1 MAIPDKHQVMTDED
15 VVVVGG
21 GLAGLVAA
29 RHLAEDGFG
38 VTLFEREPSVGGRV
52 RSSHEDGFTF
62 DRGFQVLFTAYPA
75 ARRDLDLDALDLR
88 AFSPGAV
95 ICRGDRRATLGDPL
109 RDPGAFVPSV
119 LNREVT
125 TTDKLRTLALT
136 RELRGKSVD
145 AIWTSEDATIEQY
158 LAARGFS
165 ERYVDRFARP
175 FYGGI
180 TLDRSLSTSKRV
192 FEFTFKMLAEGKT
205 AVPAGGMG
213 AITQQLAERA
223 RTVGVRIETGTPV
236 EVVDQGDTT
245 VQVPGETLDAEAVV
259 VAADPKSARDLT
271 GVDAIPTEGLGC
283 VTQHVALQAGH
294 PLAGS
299 DRIHLNAGGDDPN
312 TVAPMS
318 GVAPEYAPDDRGL
331 VAVTTLG
338 TPDRSSTDLATA
350 ARDAIGSWYPEAS
363 LAEME
368 VLHTHRVPFSQ
379 FAQPPGVH
387 ETLPDVRDPD
397 GAVYLAGDY
406 THDSS
411 INGAMESGLTAARAV
426 GDDLH

>member
-1 MAIPDKHQVMTDED
+1 MTVLDKHLPMTDED
-15 VVVVGG
+15 VVVAGG

-29 RHLAEDGFG
+29 RRLADDGFG
-38 VTLFEREPSVGGRV
+38 VTLFEREPTVGGRV
-52 RSSHEDGFTF
+52 RSTREDGFTF

-75 ARRDLDLDALDLR
+75 AKRELDYADLDLR
-88 AFSPGAV
+88 AFSPGAE

-109 RDPGAFVPSV
+109 RDLGALVPSL
-119 LNREVT
+119 LNREVST
-125 TTDKLRTLALT
+125 GDKLRTLALK

-145 AIWTSEDATIEQY
+145 DIWSDEDATIEQY

-165 ERYVDRFARP
+165 ERYVDRFVRP

-213 AITQQLAERA
+213 AVTAQLAERA
-223 RTVGVRIETGTPV
+223 REAGARIETGTPV
-236 EVVDQGDTT
+236 EAVDTDGPS
-245 VQVPGETLDAEAVV
+245 VEIPGETLDAEGVV
-259 VAADPKSARDLT
+259 VATAPRSARDLT
-271 GVDAIPTEGLGC
+271 GVESIPTEARGC

-294 PLAGS
+294 PLADS
-299 DRIHLNAGGDDPN
+299 DRIHLNAESEVPN
-312 TVAPMS
+312 TVAPLS
-318 GVAPEYAPDDRGL
+318 GVAPEYAPDDREL
-331 VAVTTLG
+331 VAATTVG
-338 TPDRSSTDLATA
+338 TPDRSSTDLAAA

-363 LAEME
+363 LAGFE
-368 VLHTHRVPFSQ
+368 VLHTNRIPYSQ

-387 ETLPDVRDPD
+387 ETLPDARDPG

-406 THDSS
+406 THSSS
-411 INGAMESGLTAARAV
+411 INGAMESGRAAARAV
-426 GDDLH
+426 VNDLQ

>member
-1 MAIPDKHQVMTDED
+1 MTDED

-38 VTLFEREPSVGGRV
+38 VTLFEREPTAGGRV
-52 RSSHEDGFTF
+52 RSTHADGFTF

-75 ARRDLDLDALDLR
+75 ARRELDFGALDLR

-95 ICRGDRRATLGDPL
+95 ICRGDRRSTLGDPL
-109 RDPGAFVPSV
+109 RDLGALVPSI
-119 LNREVT
+119 LNREVST
-125 TTDKLRTLALT
+125 ADKLRTLALK
-136 RELRGKSVD
+136 RELASKSLEDVWAD
-145 AIWTSEDATIEQY
+145 EDATIEQY

-165 ERYVDRFARP
+165 ERYVDRFVRP

-192 FEFTFKMLAEGKT
+192 FEFTFKMLAEGRT
-205 AVPAGGMG
+205 VVPADGMG
-213 AITQQLAERA
+213 EVSAQLAERA
-223 RTVGVRIETGTPV
+223 RTAGVRVETETPV
-236 EVVDQGDTT
+236 EAVDAEDAT
-245 VQVPGETLDAEAVV
+245 VQIPGETLDAEAVI
-259 VAADPKSARDLT
+259 VATDPKQARELT
-271 GVDAIPTEGLGC
+271 GVDAVPTEGLGC

-294 PLAGS
+294 PLADS
-299 DRIHLNAGGDDPN
+299 DRVHLNADESVPN

-318 GVAPEYAPDDRGL
+318 GVAPEYAPDDREL
-331 VAVTTLG
+331 AAVTTLG
-338 TPDRSSTDLATA
+338 TPDRSSTDLAAA

-363 LAEME
+363 LSEME

-379 FAQPPGVH
+379 FAQPPGVQ
-387 ETLPDVRDPD
+387 ETLPDVRDPA

-411 INGAMESGLTAARAV
+411 LNGAMESGREAARAV
-426 GDDLH
+426 AADLD

>member
-1 MAIPDKHQVMTDED
+1 MTDED

-29 RHLAEDGFG
+29 RRLAEDGFG
-38 VTLFEREPSVGGRV
+38 VTLFEREPTVGGRV
-52 RSSHEDGFTF
+52 RSTHADGFTF
-62 DRGFQVLFTAYPA
+62 DRGFQVLFTSYPA
-75 ARRDLDLDALDLR
+75 ARRELDFDALDLR

-109 RDPGAFVPSV
+109 RDPGALVPSI
-119 LNREVT
+119 LNREVST
-125 TTDKLRTLALT
+125 ADKLRTLALK
-136 RELRGKSVD
+136 RDLSSKSVD
-145 AIWTSEDATIEQY
+145 DIWTSEDATIEQY

-165 ERYVDRFARP
+165 ERYVDRFVRP

-205 AVPAGGMG
+205 VVPADGMG
-213 AITQQLAERA
+213 AMTAQLAERA
-223 RTVGVRIETGTPV
+223 REAGVRIETETPV
-236 EVVDQGDTT
+236 EAVEAVDAT
-245 VQVPGETLDAEAVV
+245 VQIPGETLDAEAVV

-271 GVDAIPTEGLGC
+271 GVDAIPTDGLGC
-283 VTQHVALQAGH
+283 VTQHVALQSGH
-294 PLAGS
+294 PLADS
-299 DRIHLNAGGDDPN
+299 DRIHLNAGGEVPN

-318 GVAPEYAPDDRGL
+318 GVAPEYAPDDREL
-331 VAVTTLG
+331 AAVTTLG
-338 TPDRSSTDLATA
+338 TPDRSSTDLAEA
-350 ARDAIGSWYPEAS
+350 ARTAIGSWYPEAS
-363 LAEME
+363 ATEFE

-406 THDSS
+406 TRDSS
-411 INGAMESGLTAARAV
+411 INGAMDSGRAAADAV

>member
-1 MAIPDKHQVMTDED
+1 MTDED

-38 VTLFEREPSVGGRV
+38 VTLFEREPTAGGRV
-52 RSSHEDGFTF
+52 RSTHADGFTF

-75 ARRDLDLDALDLR
+75 ARRELDFGALDLR

-95 ICRGDRRATLGDPL
+95 ICRGDRRSTLGDPL
-109 RDPGAFVPSV
+109 RDLGALVPSI
-119 LNREVT
+119 LNREVST
-125 TTDKLRTLALT
+125 ADKLRTLALK
-136 RELRGKSVD
+136 RELASKSLED
-145 AIWTSEDATIEQY
+145 IWTDEDATIEQS

-165 ERYVDRFARP
+165 ERYVDRFVRP

-192 FEFTFKMLAEGKT
+192 FEFTFKMLAEGRT
-205 AVPAGGMG
+205 VVPADGMG
-213 AITQQLAERA
+213 AVSAQLAERA
-223 RTVGVRIETGTPV
+223 RTAGVRVETETPV
-236 EVVDQGDTT
+236 EAVDAEDAT
-245 VQVPGETLDAEAVV
+245 VQIPGETLDAEAVV
-259 VAADPKSARDLT
+259 VATDPKQARELT
-271 GVDAIPTEGLGC
+271 GVDAVPTEGLGC

-294 PLAGS
+294 PLADS
-299 DRIHLNAGGDDPN
+299 DRIHLNADESVPN

-318 GVAPEYAPDDRGL
+318 GVAPEYAPDDREL
-331 VAVTTLG
+331 AAVTTLG
-338 TPDRSSTDLATA
+338 TPDRSSTDLAAA

-363 LAEME
+363 LSEME

-379 FAQPPGVH
+379 FAQPPGVQ
-387 ETLPDVRDPD
+387 ETLPDVRDPA

-411 INGAMESGLTAARAV
+411 LNGAMESGREAARAV
-426 GDDLH
+426 AADLD

>member
-1 MAIPDKHQVMTDED
+1 MTDED

-38 VTLFEREPSVGGRV
+38 VTLFEREPTAGGRV
-52 RSSHEDGFTF
+52 RSTHADGFTF

-75 ARRDLDLDALDLR
+75 ARRELDFGALDLR

-95 ICRGDRRATLGDPL
+95 ICRGDRRSTLGDPL
-109 RDPGAFVPSV
+109 RDLGALVPSI
-119 LNREVT
+119 LNQEVST
-125 TTDKLRTLALT
+125 ADKLRTLALK
-136 RELRGKSVD
+136 RELASKSLED
-145 AIWTSEDATIEQY
+145 IWTDEDATIEQY

-165 ERYVDRFARP
+165 ERYVDRFVRP

-192 FEFTFKMLAEGKT
+192 FEFTFKMLAEGRT
-205 AVPAGGMG
+205 VVPADGMG
-213 AITQQLAERA
+213 EVSAQLAERA
-223 RTVGVRIETGTPV
+223 RTAGVRVETETPV
-236 EVVDQGDTT
+236 EAVDAEDAT
-245 VQVPGETLDAEAVV
+245 VQIPGETLDAEAVV
-259 VAADPKSARDLT
+259 VATDPKQARELT
-271 GVDAIPTEGLGC
+271 GVDAVPTEGLGC

-294 PLAGS
+294 PLADS
-299 DRIHLNAGGDDPN
+299 DRVHLNADESVPN

-318 GVAPEYAPDDRGL
+318 GVAPEYAPDDREL
-331 VAVTTLG
+331 AAVTTLG
-338 TPDRSSTDLATA
+338 TPDRSSTDLAAA

-363 LAEME
+363 LSEME

-379 FAQPPGVH
+379 FAQPPGVQ
-387 ETLPDVRDPD
+387 ETLPDVRDPA

-411 INGAMESGLTAARAV
+411 LNGAMESGREAARAV
-426 GDDLH
+426 AADLD

>member
-1 MAIPDKHQVMTDED
+1 MTDED
-15 VVVVGG
+15 VVVAGG

-29 RHLAEDGFG
+29 RHLVEDGFG
-38 VTLFEREPSVGGRV
+38 VTLFEREPTVGGRV
-52 RSSHEDGFTF
+52 RSSHADGFTF

-75 ARRDLDLDALDLR
+75 ARRELDFDALDLR

-109 RDPGAFVPSV
+109 RDPGALVPSI

-125 TTDKLRTLALT
+125 TMDKLRTLALT
-136 RELRGKSVD
+136 RELRGKSVAD
-145 AIWTSEDATIEQY
+145 IWRSEDATIEQY

-165 ERYVDRFARP
+165 ERYVDRFVRP

-192 FEFTFKMLAEGKT
+192 FEFTFKLLAEGKT
-205 AVPAGGMG
+205 VVPAGGMG
-213 AITQQLAERA
+213 QITRQLAERA
-223 RTVGVRIETGTPV
+223 REAGVRIETETPV
-236 EVVDQGDTT
+236 EVVDQEDAT
-245 VQVPGETLDAEAVV
+245 VQIPGETLEAEGVV
-259 VAADPKSARDLT
+259 VATDPKSARELT
-271 GVDAIPTEGLGC
+271 DVDAIPTDGLGC

-294 PLAGS
+294 PLADS
-299 DRIHLNAGGDDPN
+299 DRIHLNAGGEVPN

-318 GVAPEYAPDDRGL
+318 GVAPEYAPDGREL
-331 VAVTTLG
+331 AAVTTLG
-338 TPDRSSTDLATA
+338 TPDRSATDLATA

-363 LAEME
+363 LAEMD
-368 VLHTHRVPFSQ
+368 VLHTDRVPFSQ

-387 ETLPDVRDPD
+387 ETLPDARDPE
-397 GAVYLAGDY
+397 GTVYLAGDY

-411 INGAMESGLTAARAV
+411 INGAMESGLAAARAV
-426 GDDLH
+426 GEDLH

>member
-1 MAIPDKHQVMTDED
+1 MTDED
-15 VVVVGG
+15 VVVAGA

-29 RHLAEDGFG
+29 RRLAEDGFG
-38 VTLFEREPSVGGRV
+38 VTLFERESTVGGRV
-52 RSSHEDGFTF
+52 RSTHADGFTF

-75 ARRDLDLDALDLR
+75 ARRELDFDALDLR

-109 RDPGAFVPSV
+109 RDPSALVPSV
-119 LNREVT
+119 LNREVS

-136 RELRGKSVD
+136 RELRGKSVED
-145 AIWTSEDATIEQY
+145 VWASEDATIEQY
-158 LAARGFS
+158 LVARGFS
-165 ERYVDRFARP
+165 ERYVDRFVRP

-205 AVPAGGMG
+205 VVPAGGMG
-213 AITQQLAERA
+213 AITEQLAERA
-223 RTVGVRIETGTPV
+223 RAAGVRIETETPV
-236 EVVDQGDTT
+236 EAVDREDAR
-245 VQVPGETLDAEAVV
+245 VRVPGETLDAEAVV
-259 VAADPKSARDLT
+259 VATDPKSARDLT
-271 GVDAIPTEGLGC
+271 GVDAIPTDGLGC

-294 PLAGS
+294 PLADS
-299 DRIHLNAGGDDPN
+299 DRIHLNAGDDVPN

-318 GVAPEYAPDDRGL
+318 GVAPEYAPEGREL
-331 VAVTTLG
+331 VAATTLG

-363 LAEME
+363 LTEME

-387 ETLPDVRDPD
+387 ETLPDARDPA

-426 GDDLH
+426 SEDRR

>member
-1 MAIPDKHQVMTDED
+1 MTDEAD
-15 VVVVGG
+15 VVVVVGG
-21 GLAGLVAA
+21 GVAGLVAA
-29 RHLAEDGFG
+29 RHLAEDGFD
-38 VTLFEREPSVGGRV
+38 VTLFEREPTVGGRV
-52 RSSHEDGFTF
+52 RSTREDGFTC

-75 ARRDLDLDALDLR
+75 ARRELDYAALDLR

-95 ICRGDRRATLGDPL
+95 ICRGDRRSTLGDPL
-109 RDPGAFVPSV
+109 RDPGALVASI

-125 TTDKLRTLALT
+125 TADKLRTLALK
-136 RELRGKSVD
+136 RELGRKPVD
-145 AIWTSEDATIEQY
+145 DIWTGEDATVEQY

-165 ERYVDRFARP
+165 QRYVDRFVRP

-192 FEFTFKMLAEGKT
+192 FEFTFKMLAEGET
-205 AVPAGGMG
+205 VVPAGGMG
-213 AITQQLAERA
+213 AITEQLAARA
-223 RTVGVRIETGTPV
+223 RDAGVRVETGTPV
-236 EVVDQGDTT
+236 EAVDREDAT
-245 VQVPGETLDAEAVV
+245 VGIPGETLDAAAVV

-294 PLAGS
+294 PLADS
-299 DRIHLNAGGDDPN
+299 DRIHLNAGGEVPN
-312 TVAPMS
+312 TVAPLS
-318 GVAPEYAPDDRGL
+318 GVAPEYAPDDREL
-331 VAVTTLG
+331 AVVTTLG

-363 LAEME
+363 VTGFE

-379 FAQPPGVH
+379 FTQPPGVH
-387 ETLPDVRDPD
+387 ETLPDVGDPA

-406 THDSS
+406 TSDSS
-411 INGAMESGLTAARAV
+411 INGAMASGRAAADAV
-426 GDDLH
+426 AADLQ